1 MAYQAHV
8 QDYKKESVKAVAK
21 LMKENP
27 IIGLLNVE
35 GLASGAF
42 QKMRQKLRKDV
53 YMTMTKKRLI
63 LRAIDLVS
71 KEKPG
76 LENLKDKIAGMPA
89 LLFSKENPFRL
100 NRIIDKNKSPAP
112 AKAGQKAPKDIVIP
126 AGPTP
131 FAPGPILSE
140 LNQVGI
146 KAAIEGGKVVVRVDS
161 TVVKE
166 GAVISDKVAA
176 MLGKFNINP
185 MEVGL
190 DLVCVYEG
198 GLIYDRSVLAIDEK
212 AFMEKLLTAARWSVN
227 LSVEAAYPTKDTI
240 KILLGKAFRET
251 RALAVDQG
259 IAEPGVM
266 PDVLA
271 RAYAQMLALK
281 NRTGM

>member
-1 MAYQAHV
+1 MAHQAHV
-8 QDYKKESVKAVAK
+8 QEYKKTAVAQVAK
-21 LMKENP
+21 LLKDYP

-35 GLASGAF
+35 GLSSGAF

-53 YMTMTKKRLI
+53 YMTMTKRRLI
-63 LRAIDLVS
+63 VRAIDEIS
-71 KEKPG
+71 KSKPG
-76 LENLKDKIAGMPA
+76 LEKLKDKITGMPA
-89 LLFSKENPFRL
+89 LLFTKENPFRL
-100 NRIIDKNKSPAP
+100 NKIIDKNKSPAP
-112 AKAGQKAPKDIVIP
+112 AKAGQKAPRDIIVP

-166 GAVISDKVAA
+166 GVVISDKVAA
-176 MLGKFNINP
+176 MLSKFGINP

-212 AFMEKLLTAARWSVN
+212 AFMEKLMNATRWAVN
-227 LSVEAAYPTKDTI
+227 LSVETAYPTKDTI
-240 KILLGKAFRET
+240 KILLGKAYRET
-251 RALAVDQG
+251 RTLAVDQG
-259 IAEPGVM
+259 IAEPDVM

-281 NRTGM
+281 ERTGQ